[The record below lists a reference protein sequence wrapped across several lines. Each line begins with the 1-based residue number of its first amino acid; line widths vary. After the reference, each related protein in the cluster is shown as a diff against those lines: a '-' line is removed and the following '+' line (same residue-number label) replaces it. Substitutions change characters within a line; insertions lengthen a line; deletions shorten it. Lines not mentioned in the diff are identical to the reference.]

1 LTIRPTAGDGYVPSN
16 IREAGVTTSR
26 EWEFA
31 GTRGAI
37 TARIWADG
45 EPRYIA
51 VLVHGYGEHLGR
63 YDHVADA
70 LVRHGAVVCGPDHMG
85 HGRSAGDRVLIADYE
100 DVVADLHTV
109 VEAAR
114 GDHPG
119 LPVVVIGHSMGGLI
133 AARYAQLHGEL
144 LTALVLSGPVLG
156 RWHAVEELLPLD
168 EMPDEP
174 IDTAT
179 LSRDPAVG
187 KAYTE
192 DPLVWHG
199 PFKKTTVRAL
209 DAALRR
215 VNEHGSLGALP
226 TFYVHGEADELVRPR
241 DTRVG
246 IEAIRGDDLTE
257 RLYPGARHEVFN
269 ETDRDEVLADV
280 TAFIDR
286 VLAQVSP

>member
-1 LTIRPTAGDGYVPSN
+1 M
-16 IREAGVTTSR
+16 TTSR

-45 EPRYIA
+45 DPRYVG

-63 YDHVADA
+63 YDHVADV

-85 HGRSAGDRVLIADYE
+85 HGRSAGERVLIEDYE

-109 VEAAR
+109 VESAR

-119 LPVVVIGHSMGGLI
+119 LPVVMIGHSMGGLI
-133 AARYAQLHGEL
+133 ATRYAQLHGGI

-156 RWHAVEELLPLD
+156 RWHVVEDLLPLD

-174 IDTAT
+174 IDTST

-192 DPLVWHG
+192 DPLIWHG
-199 PFKKTTVRAL
+199 PFKKTTVQAL
-209 DAALRR
+209 DTALRR
-215 VNEHGSLGALP
+215 INEHGSLGALP
-226 TFYVHGEADELVRPR
+226 TFYVQGEDDQLVRPE
-241 DTRVG
+241 DTRTG
-246 IEAIRGDDLTE
+246 IEAIRGTALTE
-257 RLYPGARHEVFN
+257 RLYPAARHEVFN
-269 ETDRDEVLADV
+269 ETNRAEVLAEVLADV

-286 VLAQVSP
+286 VLP